1 MSLKDLNKGQ
11 SGTIVNLDLNKESR
25 QRFMHLG
32 FIPGTFVETL
42 FIGRGIKIYEVKSS
56 QYAIRNEDAA
66 KIYLK

>member
-32 FIPGTFVETL
+32 FIPGTFVET
-42 FIGRGIKIYEVKSS
+42 YSS
-56 QYAIRNEDAA
+56 GGV
-66 KIYLK
+66 